1 MSSTDISLQL
11 LPSVVSVLELS
22 PFLLTSWELLDLEL
36 VFYWL
41 LQLSTSTLKYSSRSR
56 AKWAQWELYSSK
68 QINSYNH
75 HFFKILLYTQLHRR
89 HLGLNLA
96 HLLRSLI
103 CDAAFTQES
112 TSVANQRGCLLWN

>member
-22 PFLLTSWELLDLEL
+22 QFLLTSWELLDLEL

-75 HFFKILLYTQLHRR
+75 HFFKILVYTQLH
-89 HLGLNLA
+89 LG
-96 HLLRSLI
+96 HLLVGNIGEHL
-103 CDAAFTQES
+103 F
-112 TSVANQRGCLLWN
+112 